1 MSDRRASNPQTDSKN
16 AMLIPISLDIP
27 DVKVEKV
34 DPSTEK
40 GFVIT
45 VVSELKGTE
54 CKRCGKAI
62 DKFYGY
68 GKEITLRHLPIF
80 EKPVWLKL
88 KPKRYQCPYC
98 DNSPTTTQTCTWY
111 DRKSPQ
117 TKAYEQW
124 LLRELINSTL
134 TDVSMKRGIGEEAIE
149 GLLNRHVHQQV
160 EWPKIGAIPLL
171 GIDEIALK
179 KGHKDFVVIVSAIN
193 KQGDKHILAVLPDR
207 KKETVIAF
215 LAAIPSPQKATIQRV
230 CVDMYEGYSNAVY
243 EALPNVAVVVDR
255 FHVAKNY
262 RACADKARKQEMQA
276 LKKTLSEPE
285 YAELKGVMW
294 AFRKHWVD
302 LTEEQRVQLLM
313 LFHYAPV
320 LQQVYVLREVLTG
333 IFNGPLTK
341 AQAVIELN
349 AWIVRVQELGL
360 DCFGSFVGT
369 LQKWMDEISNYF
381 IQRQSSGF
389 VEGLNNKIKV
399 IKRRCYGIYDLGRL
413 FQHIW
418 LDVEGRRLFGYA

>member
-1 MSDRRASNPQTDSKN
+1 
-16 AMLIPISLDIP
+16 MLIQIPLDIP
-27 DVKVEKV
+27 DVQIEKL
-34 DPSTEK
+34 DTSSKK

-45 VVSELKGTE
+45 LTSTLKGTA
-54 CKRCGKAI
+54 CKCCGKPI

-68 GKEITLRHLPIF
+68 SKEITLRHLPILD
-80 EKPVWLKL
+80 KPVWLKI
-88 KPKRYQCPYC
+88 KPKRYQCPDC
-98 DNSPTTTQTCTWY
+98 DNGPTTTQACSWY
-111 DRKSPQ
+111 DSKSPH

-124 LLRELINSTL
+124 LLRDLINGTI
-134 TDVSMKRGIGEEAIE
+134 TDVSMKRGVGEAAVE
-149 GLLNRHVHQQV
+149 GIINRHIHQKVDWQ
-160 EWPKIGAIPLL
+160 AIKTIPSL

-193 KQGDKHILAVLPDR
+193 GQGEKHLLAVLPDR
-207 KKETVIAF
+207 KKDTVKAF
-215 LAAIPSPQKATIQRV
+215 LAAIPAPQKATIQRV

-243 EALPNVAVVVDR
+243 EALPGVAVIVDR

-262 RACADKARKQEMQA
+262 RGCADKARKQEMQA
-276 LKKTLSEPE
+276 LKKTLPDEE

-294 AFRKHWVD
+294 TFRKCWAD
-302 LTEEQRVQLLM
+302 LTEEQQVPLLM
-313 LFHYAPV
+313 LFRHSPM
-320 LQQVYVLREVLTG
+320 LQQVYILREVMTSL
-333 IFNGPLTK
+333 FNRPLTK
-341 AQAVIELN
+341 AQAVIELE
-349 AWIVRVQELGL
+349 AWTRRVQELGL
-360 DCFGSFVGT
+360 SCFDSFVGA
-369 LQKWMDEISNYF
+369 LRKWMDEITNYF

>member
-1 MSDRRASNPQTDSKN
+1 
-16 AMLIPISLDIP
+16 MLLQIPLNIP
-27 DVKVEKV
+27 DVKIEKF
-34 DPSTEK
+34 DASSKK

-45 VVSELKGTE
+45 VTSEQKGTT
-54 CKRCGKAI
+54 CQHCGKYI

-68 GKEITLRHLPIF
+68 SKEITLRHLPIL
-80 EKPVWLKL
+80 EKPVWLKI

-98 DNSPTTTQTCTWY
+98 DNGPTTTQACSWY
-111 DRKSPQ
+111 DSKSPH
-117 TKAYEQW
+117 TKAYEQS
-124 LLRELINSTL
+124 LLRDLINSTI
-134 TDVSMKRGIGEEAIE
+134 TDVSMKRGIGEAAVE
-149 GLLNRHVHQQV
+149 GIINRHIHQQV
-160 EWPKIGAIPLL
+160 DWHKIKAIPLL

-193 KQGDKHILAVLPDR
+193 EQGEKQILAVLPDR
-207 KKETVIAF
+207 KKDTVKAF
-215 LAAIPSPQKATIQRV
+215 LAAIPAANKATIQRV

-243 EALPNVAVVVDR
+243 ETLPGVAVVVDR

-262 RACADKARKQEMQA
+262 RGCADKARQKEMKV
-276 LKKTLSEPE
+276 LKETLSTEK

-294 AFRKHWVD
+294 LFRKSWMA
-302 LTEEQRVQLLM
+302 LTVEQQAILLM
-313 LFHYAPV
+313 LFSYVPG
-320 LQQVYVLREVLTG
+320 LKQVYIFREALTA
-333 IFNGPLTK
+333 IFNRPLTK
-341 AQAVIELN
+341 AQAVIELD
-349 AWIVRVQELGL
+349 AWIKQVQESELS
-360 DCFGSFVGT
+360 CFDSFVGT

-418 LDVEGRRLFGYA
+418 LDVEGRRLFGHAKHYM

>member
-1 MSDRRASNPQTDSKN
+1 
-16 AMLIPISLDIP
+16 MLIPIPLDIP

-45 VVSELKGTE
+45 VISELKGTT
-54 CKRCGKAI
+54 CKRCGKPI
-62 DKFYGY
+62 DNFYGY
-68 GKEITLRHLPIF
+68 GREITLRHLPIF
-80 EKPVWLKL
+80 EKPVWLKM

-98 DNSPTTTQTCTWY
+98 DNGPTTTQTCTWY
-111 DRKSPQ
+111 DSKSPH

-124 LLRELINSTL
+124 LLRDLINSTL
-134 TDVSMKRGIGEEAIE
+134 TDVSMKRGIGEGAIE
-149 GLLNRHVHQQV
+149 GILNRHIHQQV
-160 EWPKIGAIPLL
+160 EWLKIGAIPLL

-193 KQGDKHILAVLPDR
+193 EQGEKQILAVLPDR
-207 KKETVIAF
+207 KKDTVKAF
-215 LAAIPSPQKATIQRV
+215 LAAIPAPQKATIQRV

-243 EALPNVAVVVDR
+243 EALPEVAVIVDR

-262 RACADKARKQEMQA
+262 RGCADKARKQEMQR
-276 LKKTLSEPE
+276 LKKVLSDEK

-294 AFRKHWVD
+294 VFRKRWPDVS
-302 LTEEQRVQLLM
+302 EEQRVMLLL
-313 LFHYAPV
+313 LFSYSPV
-320 LQQVYVLREVLTG
+320 LKQVYVLREILTG
-333 IFNGPLTK
+333 IFNRPLTK

-349 AWIVRVQELGL
+349 AWVTRVQELGL
-360 DCFGSFVGT
+360 DCFDSFVGT

>member
-1 MSDRRASNPQTDSKN
+1 M
-16 AMLIPISLDIP
+16 
-27 DVKVEKV
+27 
-34 DPSTEK
+34 
-40 GFVIT
+40 
-45 VVSELKGTE
+45 
-54 CKRCGKAI
+54 
-62 DKFYGY
+62 
-68 GKEITLRHLPIF
+68 
-80 EKPVWLKL
+80 
-88 KPKRYQCPYC
+88 
-98 DNSPTTTQTCTWY
+98 
-111 DRKSPQ
+111 
-117 TKAYEQW
+117 
-124 LLRELINSTL
+124 
-134 TDVSMKRGIGEEAIE
+134 
-149 GLLNRHVHQQV
+149 
-160 EWPKIGAIPLL
+160 L

-193 KQGDKHILAVLPDR
+193 ARGEKQILAVLPDR
-207 KKETVIAF
+207 KKDTVKAF
-215 LAAIPSPQKATIQRV
+215 LAAIPTPQKKTIQRA

-243 EALPNVAVVVDR
+243 EALPGVAVIVDR

-262 RACADKARKQEMQA
+262 RGCADKARRQEIQA
-276 LKKTLSEPE
+276 LKKTLPDEK

-294 AFRKHWVD
+294 VFRKRWED
-302 LTEEQRVQLLM
+302 LTEEQQVQLLM
-313 LFHYAPV
+313 LFSYAPA
-320 LQQVYVLREVLTG
+320 LQQVYILREVLTG
-333 IFNGPLTK
+333 IFNKPLTK

-360 DCFGSFVGT
+360 KCFDSFVGT